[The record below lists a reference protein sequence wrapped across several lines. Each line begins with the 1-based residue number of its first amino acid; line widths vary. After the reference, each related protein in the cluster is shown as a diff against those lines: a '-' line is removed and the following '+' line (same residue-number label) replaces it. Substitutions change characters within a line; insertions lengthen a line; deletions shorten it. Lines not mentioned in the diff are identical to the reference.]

1 MSVSGF
7 GDFFMS
13 IAKRWLWWP
22 VWVWTKKKNGWPWWV
37 WTKKKNRRRKKR
49 MKKKKKGVRLSEKNA
64 RTEITFFM
72 IIIMLG

>member
-7 GDFFMS
+7 GDFFYEYCKEVAMV
-13 IAKRWLWWP
+13 

-64 RTEITFFM
+64 RGQRLPF
-72 IIIMLG
+72 L